1 MNCADSVK
9 IEKTLAP
16 ACEFIDDDILFVHRH
31 EVLWRRAEQS
41 YASEIGEVCHVS
53 RAAIDADEIVAQPHD
68 QQSRFKVD
76 FVDQRMN
83 LKIEL
88 LLNVLKCLRLQVT
101 SSDKNEVKFPEPV
114 DLFDRINPLIVVLQL
129 HMPPGPGMNE
139 DSLSI
144 PR

>member
-1 MNCADSVK
+1 VK

-16 ACEFIDDDILFVHRH
+16 ACEFIDDDIRFVHRH
-31 EVLWRRAEQS
+31 EVLWRRAKES
-41 YASEIGEVCHVS
+41 NTSEVGEVCHVS
-53 RAAIDADEIVAQPHD
+53 GAAIDADEIVAQPHG

-83 LKIEL
+83 LKIEP
-88 LLNVLKCLRLQVT
+88 LLNILKCFRLQVT
-101 SSDKNEVKFPEPV
+101 LSDKNEVKFPEPV
-114 DLFDRINPLIVVLQL
+114 DLFDRINPLIVVPQF
-129 HMPPGPGMNE
+129 HMPPGPGMNN